1 LKPPQATAQQQ
12 ARRSAKG
19 LRGDTQATNPLRD
32 GVCGS
37 EKRFNAFLAEFTDA
51 WLSAAGPAG
60 GLPRVTLMF
69 PLQSL
74 IVRCGEAGR
83 IETAAAGI

>member
-1 LKPPQATAQQQ
+1 ME
-12 ARRSAKG
+12 SAAG
-19 LRGDTQATNPLRD
+19 
-32 GVCGS
+32 

-51 WLSAAGPAG
+51 WLLVAGLEG
-60 GLPRVTLMF
+60 SLPRVILII

-83 IETAAAGI
+83 IETAAAGIY